1 MPNYSLVI
9 DATYDPL
16 TYQEI
21 SAPIKEAAAYH
32 QALQDSYDKMQLA
45 SAMYAPYVK
54 DDPVAKE
61 MYDRYMGRLN
71 SAADLLSNRG
81 AWGQRDMLSQARESY
96 GNDMMPIELGFKKR
110 ESEAQIQAQGRLKG
124 LEFSRDART
133 SPISYYFDHPEG
145 GYEIADP
152 AVLTNMVASQAKAY
166 ANELRNMS
174 PEQQAI
180 FAQKT
185 GLPDYLI
192 ATVVEKGLPPEMI
205 VNWRDYDFMRAIMRT
220 ALGSKGMTM
229 DDNGFG
235 VGNDTWD
242 KDVTDRLINAMAT
255 GFAAGAGGDTVQI
268 MQDAEWAW
276 QADMAKQQAA
286 LAAKAGDGSDVFG
299 YGSPNDHSV
308 TIDDSLT
315 NGDELNKLINAGALL
330 DLQWDEDKHEF
341 VHNHKFSAKN
351 YLGDYIPGLISEMT
365 PGRSASTIM
374 GEIAKEYDWYR
385 NPKTGEYYKDRNYKV
400 KVTDD
405 DKAKAFTQKAR
416 NAIGAYHTLQD
427 VSLTGY
433 NDAFKSGTVY
443 PVSKINKNGTY
454 NINTDDKK
462 TISSVLDDKDTQS
475 VQVTVSSTATNNGLM
490 LIATKGGKKQYYF
503 IKTDDIQDPNLQA
516 SIRALNEASAARE
529 QTMKAY
535 GWDSATWYSMARSNQ
550 VIQNIQGR
558 YENAVNALQHS
569 IGGSNSVSATSV

>member
-16 TYQEI
+16 SYQEI
-21 SAPIKEAAAYH
+21 AAPVKEAAAYH

-61 MYDRYMGRLN
+61 MYDRYMGNLN
-71 SAADLLSNRG
+71 NATDMLATRG
-81 AWGQRDMLSQARESY
+81 SWGQRDMLSQARESY
-96 GNDMMPIELGFKKR
+96 GVDMMPIELGFKKR

-152 AVLTNMVASQAKAY
+152 AVLTNMVATQMKAY
-166 ANELRNMS
+166 AEQLRSLN

-180 FAQKT
+180 FAAQT
-185 GLPDYLI
+185 GLPESLI
-192 ATVVEKGLPPEMI
+192 ATVVQYGIPAEAAI
-205 VNWRDYDFMRAIMRT
+205 NWRNYDFMRAIMRT

-229 DDNGFG
+229 DDNGYG
-235 VGNDTWD
+235 VGNDTWS
-242 KDVTDRLINAMAT
+242 KDVTDRLINSMAS
-255 GFAAGAGGDTVQI
+255 GFAAGAGKDQVQV
-268 MQDAEWAW
+268 MQSPEWAF

-286 LAAKAGDGSDVFG
+286 LAAKAAADTFG

-308 TIDDSLT
+308 TVDDSLT
-315 NGDELNKLINAGALL
+315 NGDELDKLINAGALL
-330 DLQWDEDKHEF
+330 GFSWDENKKEF
-341 VHNHKFSAKN
+341 IAKGPSAGQM
-351 YLGDYIPGLISEMT
+351 LGDYIPGLLSEMT
-365 PGRSASTIM
+365 PFRRSASVIQK
-374 GEIAKEYDWYR
+374 EIAQKNGWYQVG
-385 NPKTGEYYKDRNYKV
+385 NSGTYYKDKEHKSR
-400 KVTDD
+400 VTQNDWITEFNNLAHD
-405 DKAKAFTQKAR
+405 VVGT
-416 NAIGAYHTLQD
+416 YHTLQD

-433 NDAFKSGTVY
+433 NDAFKSGVVY

-462 TISSVLDDKDTQS
+462 TISSVLDDKDVQN
-475 VQVTVSSTATNNGLM
+475 VQVTTSSTATNNGLM
-490 LIATKGGKKQYYF
+490 LIASKGGKKQYYF
-503 IKTDDIQDPNLQA
+503 VKTDDIQDPNIQA

-529 QTMKAY
+529 QTMKTY
-535 GWDSATWYSMARSNQ
+535 GWDSATWYSMARTNQ
-550 VIQNIQGR
+550 VVQNIQGR